1 MRDELMN
8 KIKAGESLTKSPSQP
23 EALEK
28 KLESKFQT
36 YSAKDNGEKR

>member
-8 KIKAGESLTKSPSQP
+8 KIKAGEGLPKSPNEP

-28 KLESKFQT
+28 KLESQFQT
-36 YSAKDNGEKR
+36 FSAKDNGEKR